1 MDFHFNLYIFYFDTL
16 YTEKIIILSNIIIN
30 YFYIYIKI
38 INKKMSNINK
48 SIESSTDTEQKTSI
62 KKLLKDRNLNP
73 NKSEDLKYLLS
84 LSLLPKINKYKFNFK
99 SLLSYLLKYK
109 NPKNDSVFNDFLF
122 QSCELGKIDNV
133 KILLKYGLDLNKQNE
148 LGETALHIAVAKNDI
163 ELVKLIAEQEPRTD
177 LLTFKDDYSVINYA
191 EIYGNENVIEIIQEL
206 NERNKKKIIK
216 SEIVDFINKDM
227 VSINAKNL
235 SNISSFVNINNKD
248 FDEIQNYN
256 GEKLSIIANDD
267 LSNNLISS
275 NINKNINV
283 NINLNV
289 NKEILHND
297 KNFSNINTII
307 NDSELY
313 DDISPKNINKINN
326 YNYFNCIKN
335 NNKNIL
341 LDNRQSIP
349 ISKSLN
355 PNELKYYTSPTKKK
369 ENNYS
374 STGSIKSSYLQS
386 LKTCH
391 TSLKGQYESPVF
403 QNKVKK
409 ILDKR
414 MELYNFI
421 KEINLPIKY
430 AEILLDNGFDDL
442 EVLINQTKSGVAL
455 SYQNLKEIGVGT
467 PGERGKILI
476 HLEEI
481 TDIFNFDIE
490 KDIIYSDKMP
500 DEKTGSL
507 YLFLERI
514 SLEEYFQIFVD
525 NGYNSAELLFMQ
537 MISKNPITEDILKSD
552 LGINKIG
559 HLQRIMISLNE
570 ESKKYINN
578 LENKSKKKSKRYN
591 HVLYEEKSFLK
602 HCEAC
607 LIF

>member
-1 MDFHFNLYIFYFDTL
+1 
-16 YTEKIIILSNIIIN
+16 
-30 YFYIYIKI
+30 
-38 INKKMSNINK
+38 MSNINK
-48 SIESSTDTEQKTSI
+48 SIESSIDTEQKTSI

-133 KILLKYGLDLNKQNE
+133 RILLKYGLDLNKQNE

-537 MISKNPITEDILKSD
+537 MISKNPITEDILKRD

-591 HVLYEEKSFLK
+591 HVLYEEKSYLK

>member
-1 MDFHFNLYIFYFDTL
+1 
-16 YTEKIIILSNIIIN
+16 
-30 YFYIYIKI
+30 
-38 INKKMSNINK
+38 MSNINK
-48 SIESSTDTEQKTSI
+48 SIESSIDTEQKTSI

-133 KILLKYGLDLNKQNE
+133 RILLKYGLDLNKQNE

-297 KNFSNINTII
+297 KNFRNINTII

-591 HVLYEEKSFLK
+591 HVLYEEKSYLK

>member
-1 MDFHFNLYIFYFDTL
+1 
-16 YTEKIIILSNIIIN
+16 
-30 YFYIYIKI
+30 
-38 INKKMSNINK
+38 MSNINK

-133 KILLKYGLDLNKQNE
+133 RILLKYGLDLNKQNE

-275 NINKNINV
+275 NINKNIK
-283 NINLNV
+283 NV
-289 NKEILHND
+289 NKEILYND

-591 HVLYEEKSFLK
+591 HVLYEEKSYLK

>member
-1 MDFHFNLYIFYFDTL
+1 
-16 YTEKIIILSNIIIN
+16 
-30 YFYIYIKI
+30 
-38 INKKMSNINK
+38 MSNINK

-133 KILLKYGLDLNKQNE
+133 RILLKYGLDLNKQNE

-267 LSNNLISS
+267 LSNNLIS
-275 NINKNINV
+275 
-283 NINLNV
+283 INLNV

-313 DDISPKNINKINN
+313 DDISPKNINKISN
-326 YNYFNCIKN
+326 YNYYNCIKN

-591 HVLYEEKSFLK
+591 HVLYEEKSYLK

-607 LIF
+607 SIF

>member
-1 MDFHFNLYIFYFDTL
+1 
-16 YTEKIIILSNIIIN
+16 
-30 YFYIYIKI
+30 
-38 INKKMSNINK
+38 MSNINK
-48 SIESSTDTEQKTSI
+48 SIESSIDTEQKTSI

-133 KILLKYGLDLNKQNE
+133 RILLKYGLDLNKQNE

-267 LSNNLISS
+267 LSNNY
-275 NINKNINV
+275 
-283 NINLNV
+283 LNV

-355 PNELKYYTSPTKKK
+355 PNKLKYYTSPTKKK

-476 HLEEI
+476 RLEEI

-591 HVLYEEKSFLK
+591 HVLYEEKSYLK

-607 LIF
+607 SIF

>member
-1 MDFHFNLYIFYFDTL
+1 
-16 YTEKIIILSNIIIN
+16 
-30 YFYIYIKI
+30 
-38 INKKMSNINK
+38 MSNINK

-133 KILLKYGLDLNKQNE
+133 RILLKYGLDLNKQNE

-267 LSNNLISS
+267 LSNNLIS
-275 NINKNINV
+275 
-283 NINLNV
+283 INLNV

>member
-1 MDFHFNLYIFYFDTL
+1 M
-16 YTEKIIILSNIIIN
+16 LSNIIIN

-133 KILLKYGLDLNKQNE
+133 RILLKYGLDLNKQNE

-235 SNISSFVNINNKD
+235 SNISSFVNVNNKD

-537 MISKNPITEDILKSD
+537 MISKNPITEDILKRD

>member
-1 MDFHFNLYIFYFDTL
+1 
-16 YTEKIIILSNIIIN
+16 
-30 YFYIYIKI
+30 
-38 INKKMSNINK
+38 MSNINK

-133 KILLKYGLDLNKQNE
+133 RILLKYGLDLNKQNE

-267 LSNNLISS
+267 LSNNY
-275 NINKNINV
+275 
-283 NINLNV
+283 LNV

-537 MISKNPITEDILKSD
+537 MISKNPITEDILKSH

-591 HVLYEEKSFLK
+591 HVLYEEKSYLK

>member
-1 MDFHFNLYIFYFDTL
+1 
-16 YTEKIIILSNIIIN
+16 
-30 YFYIYIKI
+30 
-38 INKKMSNINK
+38 MSNINK

-133 KILLKYGLDLNKQNE
+133 RILLKYGLDLNKQNE

-216 SEIVDFINKDM
+216 SEIVDILNKDM
-227 VSINAKNL
+227 VSINIKNL

-537 MISKNPITEDILKSD
+537 MISKNPITEDILKRD

-591 HVLYEEKSFLK
+591 HVLYEEKSYLK

-607 LIF
+607 SIF

>member
-1 MDFHFNLYIFYFDTL
+1 
-16 YTEKIIILSNIIIN
+16 
-30 YFYIYIKI
+30 
-38 INKKMSNINK
+38 MSNINK

-133 KILLKYGLDLNKQNE
+133 RILLKYGLDLNKQNE

-267 LSNNLISS
+267 LSNNLIS
-275 NINKNINV
+275 
-283 NINLNV
+283 INLNV

-355 PNELKYYTSPTKKK
+355 PNELKYYTSPSKKK

-537 MISKNPITEDILKSD
+537 MISKNPITEDILKRD

-591 HVLYEEKSFLK
+591 HVLYEEKSYLK

-607 LIF
+607 SIF

>member
-1 MDFHFNLYIFYFDTL
+1 
-16 YTEKIIILSNIIIN
+16 
-30 YFYIYIKI
+30 
-38 INKKMSNINK
+38 MSNINK

-133 KILLKYGLDLNKQNE
+133 RILLKYGLDLNKQNE

-267 LSNNLISS
+267 LSNNLIS
-275 NINKNINV
+275 
-283 NINLNV
+283 INLNV

-537 MISKNPITEDILKSD
+537 MISKNPITEDILKRD

-591 HVLYEEKSFLK
+591 HVLYEEKSYLK

-607 LIF
+607 SIF

>member
-1 MDFHFNLYIFYFDTL
+1 
-16 YTEKIIILSNIIIN
+16 
-30 YFYIYIKI
+30 
-38 INKKMSNINK
+38 MSNINK

-133 KILLKYGLDLNKQNE
+133 RILLKYGLDLNKQNE

-267 LSNNLISS
+267 LSNNLIS
-275 NINKNINV
+275 
-283 NINLNV
+283 INLNV

-537 MISKNPITEDILKSD
+537 MISKNPITEDILKRD

>member
-1 MDFHFNLYIFYFDTL
+1 
-16 YTEKIIILSNIIIN
+16 
-30 YFYIYIKI
+30 
-38 INKKMSNINK
+38 MSNINK

-133 KILLKYGLDLNKQNE
+133 RILLKYGLDLNKQNE

-267 LSNNLISS
+267 LSNNLIS
-275 NINKNINV
+275 
-283 NINLNV
+283 INLNV

-500 DEKTGSL
+500 DEKTESL

-591 HVLYEEKSFLK
+591 HVLYEEKSYLK

-607 LIF
+607 SIF

>member
-1 MDFHFNLYIFYFDTL
+1 
-16 YTEKIIILSNIIIN
+16 
-30 YFYIYIKI
+30 
-38 INKKMSNINK
+38 MSNINK

-133 KILLKYGLDLNKQNE
+133 RILLKYGLDLNKQNE

-275 NINKNINV
+275 NINKNIK
-283 NINLNV
+283 NV
-289 NKEILHND
+289 NKEILYND

-403 QNKVKK
+403 QNKAKK

-514 SLEEYFQIFVD
+514 SLEEYFQIFFD

-537 MISKNPITEDILKSD
+537 MISKNPITEDILKRD

-591 HVLYEEKSFLK
+591 HVLYEEKSYLK

-607 LIF
+607 SIF

>member
-1 MDFHFNLYIFYFDTL
+1 
-16 YTEKIIILSNIIIN
+16 
-30 YFYIYIKI
+30 
-38 INKKMSNINK
+38 MSNINK

-133 KILLKYGLDLNKQNE
+133 RILLKYGLDLNKQNE

-341 LDNRQSIP
+341 LDNR
-349 ISKSLN
+349 
-355 PNELKYYTSPTKKK
+355 SPTKKK
-369 ENNYS
+369 R
-374 STGSIKSSYLQS
+374 K
-386 LKTCH
+386 
-391 TSLKGQYESPVF
+391 
-403 QNKVKK
+403 
-409 ILDKR
+409 
-414 MELYNFI
+414 
-421 KEINLPIKY
+421 
-430 AEILLDNGFDDL
+430 
-442 EVLINQTKSGVAL
+442 
-455 SYQNLKEIGVGT
+455 
-467 PGERGKILI
+467 
-476 HLEEI
+476 
-481 TDIFNFDIE
+481 
-490 KDIIYSDKMP
+490 
-500 DEKTGSL
+500 
-507 YLFLERI
+507 
-514 SLEEYFQIFVD
+514 
-525 NGYNSAELLFMQ
+525 
-537 MISKNPITEDILKSD
+537 
-552 LGINKIG
+552 
-559 HLQRIMISLNE
+559 
-570 ESKKYINN
+570 
-578 LENKSKKKSKRYN
+578 
-591 HVLYEEKSFLK
+591 
-602 HCEAC
+602 
-607 LIF
+607 

>member
-1 MDFHFNLYIFYFDTL
+1 
-16 YTEKIIILSNIIIN
+16 
-30 YFYIYIKI
+30 
-38 INKKMSNINK
+38 MSNINK

-133 KILLKYGLDLNKQNE
+133 RILLKYGLDLNKQNE

-216 SEIVDFINKDM
+216 SEIVDLINKDM

-607 LIF
+607 LLF

>member
-1 MDFHFNLYIFYFDTL
+1 
-16 YTEKIIILSNIIIN
+16 
-30 YFYIYIKI
+30 
-38 INKKMSNINK
+38 MSNINK

-133 KILLKYGLDLNKQNE
+133 RILLKYGLDLNKQNE

-341 LDNRQSIP
+341 LDNLQSIP

-355 PNELKYYTSPTKKK
+355 PNKLKYYTSPTKKK

-537 MISKNPITEDILKSD
+537 MISKNPITEDILKRD

-591 HVLYEEKSFLK
+591 HVLYEEKSYLK

-607 LIF
+607 SIF

>member
-1 MDFHFNLYIFYFDTL
+1 
-16 YTEKIIILSNIIIN
+16 
-30 YFYIYIKI
+30 
-38 INKKMSNINK
+38 MSNINK
-48 SIESSTDTEQKTSI
+48 SIESSIDTEQKTSI

-133 KILLKYGLDLNKQNE
+133 RILLKYGLDLNKQNE

-267 LSNNLISS
+267 LSNNY
-275 NINKNINV
+275 
-283 NINLNV
+283 LNV

-591 HVLYEEKSFLK
+591 HVLYEEKSYLK

>member
-1 MDFHFNLYIFYFDTL
+1 
-16 YTEKIIILSNIIIN
+16 
-30 YFYIYIKI
+30 
-38 INKKMSNINK
+38 MSNINK

-133 KILLKYGLDLNKQNE
+133 RILLKYGLDLNKQNE

-216 SEIVDFINKDM
+216 SEIVDLINKDM

-267 LSNNLISS
+267 LSNNLTSS

-591 HVLYEEKSFLK
+591 HVLYEEKSYLK

>member
-1 MDFHFNLYIFYFDTL
+1 
-16 YTEKIIILSNIIIN
+16 
-30 YFYIYIKI
+30 
-38 INKKMSNINK
+38 MSNINK

-133 KILLKYGLDLNKQNE
+133 RILLKYGLDLNKQNE

-216 SEIVDFINKDM
+216 SEIVDLINKDM

-267 LSNNLISS
+267 LSNNY
-275 NINKNINV
+275 
-283 NINLNV
+283 LNV

-476 HLEEI
+476 RLEEI

-591 HVLYEEKSFLK
+591 HVLYEEKSYLK

-607 LIF
+607 SIF

>member
-1 MDFHFNLYIFYFDTL
+1 
-16 YTEKIIILSNIIIN
+16 
-30 YFYIYIKI
+30 
-38 INKKMSNINK
+38 MSNINK

-133 KILLKYGLDLNKQNE
+133 RILLKYGLDLNKQNE

-267 LSNNLISS
+267 LSNNLIS
-275 NINKNINV
+275 
-283 NINLNV
+283 INLNV

-591 HVLYEEKSFLK
+591 HVLYEEKSYLK

>member
-1 MDFHFNLYIFYFDTL
+1 
-16 YTEKIIILSNIIIN
+16 
-30 YFYIYIKI
+30 
-38 INKKMSNINK
+38 MSNINK

-133 KILLKYGLDLNKQNE
+133 RILLKYGLDLNKQNE

-267 LSNNLISS
+267 LSNNLIS
-275 NINKNINV
+275 
-283 NINLNV
+283 INLNV

-355 PNELKYYTSPTKKK
+355 PNELKYYTSPSKKK

-591 HVLYEEKSFLK
+591 HVLYEEKSYLK

>member
-1 MDFHFNLYIFYFDTL
+1 
-16 YTEKIIILSNIIIN
+16 
-30 YFYIYIKI
+30 
-38 INKKMSNINK
+38 MSNINK

-133 KILLKYGLDLNKQNE
+133 RILLKYGLDLNKQNE

-283 NINLNV
+283 DINLNV

-326 YNYFNCIKN
+326 YNYFNCIK
-335 NNKNIL
+335 
-341 LDNRQSIP
+341 RQSIP

-414 MELYNFI
+414 MELFNFI

-591 HVLYEEKSFLK
+591 HVLYEEKSYLK

>member
-1 MDFHFNLYIFYFDTL
+1 
-16 YTEKIIILSNIIIN
+16 
-30 YFYIYIKI
+30 
-38 INKKMSNINK
+38 MSNINK

-133 KILLKYGLDLNKQNE
+133 RILLKYGLDLNKQNE

-256 GEKLSIIANDD
+256 GEKLSIIVNDD

-403 QNKVKK
+403 QNKAKK

-514 SLEEYFQIFVD
+514 SLEEYFQIFFD

-537 MISKNPITEDILKSD
+537 MISKNPITEDILKRD

-591 HVLYEEKSFLK
+591 HVLYEEKSYLK

-607 LIF
+607 SIF

>member
-1 MDFHFNLYIFYFDTL
+1 
-16 YTEKIIILSNIIIN
+16 
-30 YFYIYIKI
+30 
-38 INKKMSNINK
+38 MSNINK

-133 KILLKYGLDLNKQNE
+133 RILLKYGLDLNKQNE

-267 LSNNLISS
+267 LSNNLIS
-275 NINKNINV
+275 
-283 NINLNV
+283 INLNV

-591 HVLYEEKSFLK
+591 HVLYEEKSYLK

-607 LIF
+607 SIF

>member
-1 MDFHFNLYIFYFDTL
+1 
-16 YTEKIIILSNIIIN
+16 
-30 YFYIYIKI
+30 
-38 INKKMSNINK
+38 MSNINK

-133 KILLKYGLDLNKQNE
+133 RILLKYGLDLNKQNE

-216 SEIVDFINKDM
+216 SEIVDLINKDM

-267 LSNNLISS
+267 LSNNY
-275 NINKNINV
+275 
-283 NINLNV
+283 LNV

-591 HVLYEEKSFLK
+591 HILYEEKSYLK

>member
-1 MDFHFNLYIFYFDTL
+1 
-16 YTEKIIILSNIIIN
+16 
-30 YFYIYIKI
+30 
-38 INKKMSNINK
+38 MSNINK

-133 KILLKYGLDLNKQNE
+133 RILLKYGLDLNKQNE

-227 VSINAKNL
+227 VSINIKNL

-275 NINKNINV
+275 NINKNIK
-283 NINLNV
+283 NV
-289 NKEILHND
+289 NKEILYND

-591 HVLYEEKSFLK
+591 HVLYEEKSYLK

>member
-1 MDFHFNLYIFYFDTL
+1 
-16 YTEKIIILSNIIIN
+16 
-30 YFYIYIKI
+30 
-38 INKKMSNINK
+38 MSNINK

-267 LSNNLISS
+267 LSNNLIS
-275 NINKNINV
+275 
-283 NINLNV
+283 INLNV

-500 DEKTGSL
+500 DEKTESL

-591 HVLYEEKSFLK
+591 HVLYEEKSYLK

-607 LIF
+607 SIF

>member
-1 MDFHFNLYIFYFDTL
+1 
-16 YTEKIIILSNIIIN
+16 
-30 YFYIYIKI
+30 
-38 INKKMSNINK
+38 MSNINK

-133 KILLKYGLDLNKQNE
+133 RILLKYGLDLNKQNE

-216 SEIVDFINKDM
+216 SEIVDLINKDM

-267 LSNNLISS
+267 LSNNLIS
-275 NINKNINV
+275 
-283 NINLNV
+283 INLNV

-591 HVLYEEKSFLK
+591 HVLYEEKSYLK

-607 LIF
+607 LLF

>member
-1 MDFHFNLYIFYFDTL
+1 
-16 YTEKIIILSNIIIN
+16 
-30 YFYIYIKI
+30 
-38 INKKMSNINK
+38 MSNINK

-133 KILLKYGLDLNKQNE
+133 RILLKYGLDLNKQNE

-235 SNISSFVNINNKD
+235 SNISSFVNVNNKD

-537 MISKNPITEDILKSD
+537 MISKNPITEDILKRD

>member
-1 MDFHFNLYIFYFDTL
+1 
-16 YTEKIIILSNIIIN
+16 
-30 YFYIYIKI
+30 
-38 INKKMSNINK
+38 MSNINK

-133 KILLKYGLDLNKQNE
+133 RILLKYGLDLNKQNE

-216 SEIVDFINKDM
+216 SEIVDILNKDM
-227 VSINAKNL
+227 VSINIKNL

-248 FDEIQNYN
+248 FDEIQNYD

-537 MISKNPITEDILKSD
+537 MISKNPITEDILKRD

-591 HVLYEEKSFLK
+591 HVLYEEKSYLK

-607 LIF
+607 SIF

>member
-1 MDFHFNLYIFYFDTL
+1 
-16 YTEKIIILSNIIIN
+16 
-30 YFYIYIKI
+30 
-38 INKKMSNINK
+38 MSNINK

-133 KILLKYGLDLNKQNE
+133 RILLKYGLDLNKQNE

-267 LSNNLISS
+267 LSNNLIS
-275 NINKNINV
+275 
-283 NINLNV
+283 INLNV

-537 MISKNPITEDILKSD
+537 MISKNPITEDILKRD

-578 LENKSKKKSKRYN
+578 LENKSKKKSKMYN

>member
-1 MDFHFNLYIFYFDTL
+1 
-16 YTEKIIILSNIIIN
+16 
-30 YFYIYIKI
+30 
-38 INKKMSNINK
+38 MSNINK

-133 KILLKYGLDLNKQNE
+133 RILLKYGLDLNKQNE

-267 LSNNLISS
+267 LSNNLIS
-275 NINKNINV
+275 
-283 NINLNV
+283 INLNV

-537 MISKNPITEDILKSD
+537 MISKNPITEDILKRD

-591 HVLYEEKSFLK
+591 HVLYEEKSYLK

>member
-1 MDFHFNLYIFYFDTL
+1 
-16 YTEKIIILSNIIIN
+16 
-30 YFYIYIKI
+30 
-38 INKKMSNINK
+38 MSNINK

-133 KILLKYGLDLNKQNE
+133 RILLKYGLDLNKQNE

-256 GEKLSIIANDD
+256 GERLSIIANDD
-267 LSNNLISS
+267 LSNNLIS
-275 NINKNINV
+275 
-283 NINLNV
+283 INLNV

-591 HVLYEEKSFLK
+591 HVLYEEKSYLK

>member
-1 MDFHFNLYIFYFDTL
+1 
-16 YTEKIIILSNIIIN
+16 
-30 YFYIYIKI
+30 
-38 INKKMSNINK
+38 MSNINK

-133 KILLKYGLDLNKQNE
+133 RILLKYGLDLNKQNE

-216 SEIVDFINKDM
+216 SEIVDLINKDM
-227 VSINAKNL
+227 VSINVKNL

-537 MISKNPITEDILKSD
+537 MISKNPITEDILKRD

-591 HVLYEEKSFLK
+591 HVLYEEKSYLK

>member
-1 MDFHFNLYIFYFDTL
+1 
-16 YTEKIIILSNIIIN
+16 
-30 YFYIYIKI
+30 
-38 INKKMSNINK
+38 MSNINK

-99 SLLSYLLKYK
+99 SLLSYLLQYK

-133 KILLKYGLDLNKQNE
+133 RILLKYGLDLNKQNE

-267 LSNNLISS
+267 LSNNLIS
-275 NINKNINV
+275 
-283 NINLNV
+283 INLNV

-591 HVLYEEKSFLK
+591 HVLYEEKSYLK

-607 LIF
+607 SIF

>member
-1 MDFHFNLYIFYFDTL
+1 
-16 YTEKIIILSNIIIN
+16 
-30 YFYIYIKI
+30 
-38 INKKMSNINK
+38 MSNINK

-133 KILLKYGLDLNKQNE
+133 RILLKYGLDLNKQNE

-267 LSNNLISS
+267 LSNNLIS
-275 NINKNINV
+275 
-283 NINLNV
+283 INLNV

-355 PNELKYYTSPTKKK
+355 PNELKYYTSPSKKK

-591 HVLYEEKSFLK
+591 HVLYEEKSYLK

-607 LIF
+607 SIF

>member
-1 MDFHFNLYIFYFDTL
+1 
-16 YTEKIIILSNIIIN
+16 
-30 YFYIYIKI
+30 
-38 INKKMSNINK
+38 MSNINK
-48 SIESSTDTEQKTSI
+48 SIESSIDTEQKTSI

-133 KILLKYGLDLNKQNE
+133 RILLKYGLDLNKQNE
-148 LGETALHIAVAKNDI
+148 LGETALHIDEKKNDI

-297 KNFSNINTII
+297 KNFRNINTII

-591 HVLYEEKSFLK
+591 HVLYEEKSYLK

>member
-1 MDFHFNLYIFYFDTL
+1 
-16 YTEKIIILSNIIIN
+16 
-30 YFYIYIKI
+30 
-38 INKKMSNINK
+38 MSNINK
-48 SIESSTDTEQKTSI
+48 SIESSTDTEQKISI

-133 KILLKYGLDLNKQNE
+133 RILLKYGLDLNKQNE

-227 VSINAKNL
+227 VSINIKNL

-248 FDEIQNYN
+248 FDEIKNYD

-275 NINKNINV
+275 NINKNIK
-283 NINLNV
+283 NV
-289 NKEILHND
+289 NKEILYND

-578 LENKSKKKSKRYN
+578 LENKSKKKSKRCD
-591 HVLYEEKSFLK
+591 HILYEEKSYLK

>member
-1 MDFHFNLYIFYFDTL
+1 
-16 YTEKIIILSNIIIN
+16 
-30 YFYIYIKI
+30 
-38 INKKMSNINK
+38 MSNINK
-48 SIESSTDTEQKTSI
+48 SIESSIDTEQKTSI

-133 KILLKYGLDLNKQNE
+133 RILLKYGLDLNKQNE

-297 KNFSNINTII
+297 KNFRNINTII

-537 MISKNPITEDILKSD
+537 MISKNPITEDILKRD

-591 HVLYEEKSFLK
+591 HVLYEEKSYLK